1 MIAKIIEL
9 VKQYETDI
17 ILAVGV
23 LLISLLSFAVG
34 YMTAKEQFKEPI
46 RIEQIQDYGTKGTAE
61 HPIRRFRNG
70 R

>member
-9 VKQYETDI
+9 VKRYEADI

-23 LLISLLSFAVG
+23 LLISLLSFAIG

-46 RIEQIQDYGTKGTAE
+46 RIEQIQEHGTE
-61 HPIRRFRNG
+61 Q
-70 R
+70 